1 VLAQVGALFRLT
13 GEGLL
18 STLFP
23 AECRLCNEPLLSVAR
38 LPVCNTC
45 LADIQPFK
53 FPVCDRCSEAL
64 PSVGQGTCTACKNA
78 PPPFAAAKA
87 FGTYDGNL
95 RGLIHLLKYQG
106 VRTAA
111 TALAKSTASVI
122 AAHAAQLGE
131 KPLIVPIPLHRAKYR
146 ARGFNQAEEIA
157 AQLKKL
163 TGFELYRYALVRK
176 RNTESQTGMTA
187 HQRRENVRG
196 AFAARKRALR
206 DLSGRN
212 IILVD
217 DVMTTGATA
226 AECARVLRRA
236 GAKQVFV
243 VTAAR
248 VTSQAV
254 MQINPQAIAAGA

>member
-1 VLAQVGALFRLT
+1 VIAQIGALFRLT
-13 GEGLL
+13 GGGLL
-18 STLFP
+18 ATLFP
-23 AECRLCNEPLLSVAR
+23 AECRLCNEPLLSISR

-53 FPVCDRCSEAL
+53 LPVCNRCSEAL
-64 PSVGQGTCTACKNA
+64 PSLQQEICATCKNA
-78 PPPFAAAKA
+78 PPPFTAAKA

-95 RGLIHLLKYQG
+95 RGLIHLLKYHG
-106 VRTAA
+106 VRTASA
-111 TALAKSTASVI
+111 ALAKSAASVI
-122 AAHAAQLGE
+122 AAHTAEIGE

-163 TGFELYRYALVRK
+163 SRGELHRYALVRK
-176 RNTESQTGMTA
+176 RNTDSQTGMTA

-196 AFAARKRALR
+196 AFTVRKRYLR

-236 GAKQVFV
+236 GVKQVFV

-248 VTSQAV
+248 VTSQAA
-254 MQINPQAIAAGA
+254 MQIRPQGIAAGA